1 VIILNAE
8 RTFQWMAGK
17 ERYFPF
23 TDADSI
29 TLDEVEIAKVF
40 QVIQN
45 VDDKVLAVRLK

>member
-1 VIILNAE
+1 MDG
-8 RTFQWMAGK
+8 RK

-23 TDADSI
+23 TGSESAI
-29 TLDEVEIAKVF
+29 LDEVEIAKVF